1 MAKKID
7 LSYKPLLMAACFTI
21 LAVGIYAHVDGY
33 LVEKQL
39 EPSVLGWETK
49 KETTLKSIWEKIW
62 GRLRY
67 GDKYEA
73 MVEAKAQTENGE
85 QELPVDTSIEREL
98 MNLENEMKNDAG
110 TDTNSSYWSM

>member
-1 MAKKID
+1 MAKKKD
-7 LSYKPLLMAACFTI
+7 TSYKPLLMAACFTI

-33 LVEKQL
+33 LVEKQY

-49 KETTLKSIWEKIW
+49 KETTVKSILEKIW

-67 GDKYEA
+67 GDKYDA
-73 MVEAKAQTENGE
+73 MVSEKTQAENGE
-85 QELPVDTSIEREL
+85 QELPADASIEREL

-110 TDTNSSYWSM
+110 SDTNSSYWSM